1 MGVIDNEKQR
11 IISSEKQSNDS
22 EEVDS
27 DEKKRGCKDV
37 LRSVGRY
44 FWDSE
49 TKEFLGRTGKSWG
62 KLLHFKSTTFSLLS
76 LLLHDMIIW
85 SLDNN

>member
-11 IISSEKQSNDS
+11 IISSEKQRKQSKDS
-22 EEVDS
+22 EEVDTY
-27 DEKKRGCKDV
+27 EKKRGCKDV

-62 KLLHFKSTTFSLLS
+62 KLLHFNSTTFSL
-76 LLLHDMIIW
+76 H
-85 SLDNN
+85 